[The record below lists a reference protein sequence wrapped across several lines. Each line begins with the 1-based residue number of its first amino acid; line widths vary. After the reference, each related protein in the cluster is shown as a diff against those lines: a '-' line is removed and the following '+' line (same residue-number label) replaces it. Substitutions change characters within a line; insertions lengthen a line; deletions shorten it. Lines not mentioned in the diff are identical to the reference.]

1 MCSIP
6 ARNTTHSLMQIQT
19 NPSVFKVTMPIP
31 NFPNKHKSRS
41 IVTPQQHVAY
51 FRQQGFIPDF
61 PVPESVILCYE
72 GNLLNRIANVEN
84 VEQVRGVGGE
94 FYLLTETDNRVA
106 VSGNNGIGAPGVSMI
121 LELLIEL
128 GVKRFIN
135 VGVAGGL
142 QKNARIGDIVVCT
155 SAIRD
160 EGVSYHYLE
169 DPSAPALPSE
179 NLTDALMQTFEANGI
194 RYTQGPTWTTDA
206 FFRETIG
213 EIQHY
218 QQEGV
223 VTVEMEAAALFAIST
238 LRGVDMASGF
248 VISDL
253 VADLVWH
260 PQILAQK
267 THERL
272 FRLYQAA
279 RATLNE
285 TNKN

>member
-1 MCSIP
+1 
-6 ARNTTHSLMQIQT
+6 
-19 NPSVFKVTMPIP
+19 MPIP
-31 NFPNKHKSRS
+31 NFPGKHKSRS
-41 IVTPQQHVAY
+41 IITPQQHVAY

-61 PVPESVILCYE
+61 PIPESVIFCYE
-72 GNLLNRIANVEN
+72 GNLLDRIANVEK
-84 VEQVRGVGGE
+84 VEQVQGVSGE

-135 VGVAGGL
+135 VGIAGGL
-142 QKNARIGDIVVCT
+142 QKSSNIGDVIVCT

-169 DPSAPALPSE
+169 DPSTSALPSE
-179 NLTDALMQTFEANGI
+179 DLTTSLMQTLASDGI
-194 RYTQGPTWTTDA
+194 SYTQGPTWTTDA
-206 FFRETIG
+206 FFRETVG

-238 LRGVDMASGF
+238 VRGVEMASGF

-253 VADLVWH
+253 VAELVWH
-260 PQILAQK
+260 PQILDQE
-267 THERL
+267 THESL

-279 RATLNE
+279 RVTLNE
-285 TNKN
+285 INKNQHLGNV

>member
-1 MCSIP
+1 
-6 ARNTTHSLMQIQT
+6 
-19 NPSVFKVTMPIP
+19 MPIP
-31 NFPNKHKSRS
+31 NFPGKHKSRP
-41 IVTPQQHVAY
+41 IVTPQEHVAY
-51 FRQQGFIPDF
+51 FRQQGLIPDF
-61 PVPESVILCYE
+61 PIPESVIFCYE
-72 GNLLNRIANVEN
+72 GNLLNRITKAEK
-84 VEQVRGVGGE
+84 VEQVHGVGGG

-106 VSGNNGIGAPGVSMI
+106 VSGNNGIGAPGVSML
-121 LELLIEL
+121 LEIYIEL

-135 VGVAGGL
+135 VGIAGGL
-142 QKNARIGDIVVCT
+142 QTTSHIGDVVVCT

-179 NLTDALMQTFEANGI
+179 NLTDALMQTLVSDGI
-194 RYTQGPTWTTDA
+194 NYTQGPTWTIDA
-206 FFRETIG
+206 FFRETVG

-223 VTVEMEAAALFAIST
+223 ITVEMEAAALFAIST

-253 VADLVWH
+253 IGELVWH
-260 PQILAQK
+260 PQILAQE
-267 THERL
+267 THESL

-279 RATLNE
+279 RTTLQQHV
-285 TNKN
+285 

>member
-1 MCSIP
+1 
-6 ARNTTHSLMQIQT
+6 
-19 NPSVFKVTMPIP
+19 MPIP
-31 NFPNKHKSRS
+31 NFPDKHKS
-41 IVTPQQHVAY
+41 IPIITPQEHVAY
-51 FRQQGFIPDF
+51 FRKQGFIPDF
-61 PVPESVILCYE
+61 PVPESIIFCYE
-72 GNLLNRIANVEN
+72 GNLLERITSTES
-84 VEQVRGVGGE
+84 VEQVHGVGGG
-94 FYLLTETDNRVA
+94 FYLLTETNNRIA
-106 VSGNNGIGAPGVSMI
+106 VSGNNGIGAPGVSML
-121 LELLIEL
+121 LEIYIEL

-135 VGVAGGL
+135 VGIAGGL
-142 QKNARIGDIVVCT
+142 QKTSHIGDVVVCT

-160 EGVSYHYLE
+160 EGVSYHYLK

-179 NLTDALMQTFEANGI
+179 NLTNAFRQTLEHEDI
-194 RYTQGPTWTTDA
+194 RYTQGPTWTIDA
-206 FFRETIG
+206 FFRETIA

-253 VADLVWH
+253 IGELVWY
-260 PQILAQK
+260 PQILAQE

-279 RATLNE
+279 RATLQ
-285 TNKN
+285 

>member
-1 MCSIP
+1 
-6 ARNTTHSLMQIQT
+6 
-19 NPSVFKVTMPIP
+19 MPIP
-31 NFPNKHKSRS
+31 NFPDKHKSRP
-41 IVTPQQHVAY
+41 IITPQQHVAY

-61 PVPESVILCYE
+61 PIPKSVIFCYE
-72 GNLLNRIANVEN
+72 GNLLERIANVEN
-84 VEQVRGVGGE
+84 VEQVHGIGGE
-94 FYLLTETDNRVA
+94 FYLLTETGNRVA
-106 VSGNNGIGAPGVSMI
+106 VSGNNGIGAPGVSMV
-121 LELLIEL
+121 LEILIEL

-135 VGVAGGL
+135 VGIAGGL
-142 QKNARIGDIVVCT
+142 QKTSRVGDVVVCT

-160 EGVSYHYLE
+160 EGVSYHYLK
-169 DPSAPALPSE
+169 DPSAPALPSK
-179 NLTDALMQTFEANGI
+179 NLTPALRQTLERDGV
-194 RYTQGPTWTTDA
+194 RYTEGPTWTTDA
-206 FFRETIG
+206 FFRETVG

-223 VTVEMEAAALFAIST
+223 ITVEMEAAALFAIST
-238 LRGVDMASGF
+238 LRGVEMASGF

-260 PQILAQK
+260 PQILAQE
-267 THERL
+267 THDSL

>member
-1 MCSIP
+1 
-6 ARNTTHSLMQIQT
+6 
-19 NPSVFKVTMPIP
+19 MPIP
-31 NFPNKHKSRS
+31 NFPDKHKSRPL
-41 IVTPQQHVAY
+41 VTPQQHVAY

-61 PVPESVILCYE
+61 PIPESVIFCYE
-72 GNLLNRIANVEN
+72 GHLLERITNVES
-84 VEQVRGVGGE
+84 VEQIHGVGGG

-106 VSGNNGIGAPGVSMI
+106 VSGNNGIGAPGVSML
-121 LELLIEL
+121 LEICIEL

-135 VGVAGGL
+135 VGIAGGL
-142 QKNARIGDIVVCT
+142 QKTSHIGDVVVCT

-169 DPSAPALPSE
+169 DPLAPAMPSK
-179 NLTDALMQTFEANGI
+179 NLTAALIQTLEADGI
-194 RYTQGPTWTTDA
+194 PYTQGPTWTIDA
-206 FFRETIG
+206 FFRETVA

-253 VADLVWH
+253 IGELVWH
-260 PQILAQK
+260 PQILAQE

-279 RATLNE
+279 RATLQ
-285 TNKN
+285 

>member
-1 MCSIP
+1 
-6 ARNTTHSLMQIQT
+6 
-19 NPSVFKVTMPIP
+19 MPIP
-31 NFPNKHKSRS
+31 NFPDKHKSRPL
-41 IVTPQQHVAY
+41 VTPQQHVAY
-51 FRQQGFIPDF
+51 FRQQGFIPNF
-61 PVPESVILCYE
+61 PIPESVIFCYE
-72 GNLLNRIANVEN
+72 GNLLERITRTES
-84 VEQVRGVGGE
+84 VEQIHGVGGG

-106 VSGNNGIGAPGVSMI
+106 VSGNNGIGAPGVSML
-121 LELLIEL
+121 LEICIEL

-135 VGVAGGL
+135 VGIAGGL
-142 QKNARIGDIVVCT
+142 QKTSHIGDVVVCT

-169 DPSAPALPSE
+169 DPLAPAMPSK
-179 NLTDALMQTFEANGI
+179 NLTAALIQTLEADGI
-194 RYTQGPTWTTDA
+194 PYTQGPTWTIDA
-206 FFRETIG
+206 FFRETVA

-253 VADLVWH
+253 IGELVWH
-260 PQILAQK
+260 PQILAQE

-279 RATLNE
+279 RATLQ
-285 TNKN
+285 

>member
-1 MCSIP
+1 
-6 ARNTTHSLMQIQT
+6 
-19 NPSVFKVTMPIP
+19 
-31 NFPNKHKSRS
+31 
-41 IVTPQQHVAY
+41 
-51 FRQQGFIPDF
+51 
-61 PVPESVILCYE
+61 
-72 GNLLNRIANVEN
+72 
-84 VEQVRGVGGE
+84 
-94 FYLLTETDNRVA
+94 
-106 VSGNNGIGAPGVSMI
+106 MI

-135 VGVAGGL
+135 VGIAGGL
-142 QKNARIGDIVVCT
+142 QKNARIGDVVVCT

>member
-1 MCSIP
+1 
-6 ARNTTHSLMQIQT
+6 
-19 NPSVFKVTMPIP
+19 MPIP
-31 NFPNKHKSRS
+31 NFPNKHKSRP

-61 PVPESVILCYE
+61 PVPESVIFCYE
-72 GNLLNRIANVEN
+72 GNLLNRIANVES
-84 VEQVRGVGGE
+84 VEEIHGVGGG

-106 VSGNNGIGAPGVSMI
+106 VSGNNGIGAPGVSML
-121 LELLIEL
+121 LEILIEL
-128 GVKRFIN
+128 GVRRFIN
-135 VGVAGGL
+135 VGIAGGL
-142 QKNARIGDIVVCT
+142 QKTARIGDVVVCT
-155 SAIRD
+155 GAIRD

-169 DPSAPALPSE
+169 DSSASALPSE
-179 NLTDALMQTFEANGI
+179 NLTAFFMQTLARDGI
-194 RYTQGPTWTTDA
+194 SYTQGSTWTTDA
-206 FFRETIG
+206 FFRETVA

-253 VADLVWH
+253 LADLVWH
-260 PQILAQK
+260 PQILAQE

-272 FRLYQAA
+272 FDLYQAA
-279 RATLNE
+279 RATLDE
-285 TNKN
+285 ANKNQY

>member
-1 MCSIP
+1 
-6 ARNTTHSLMQIQT
+6 
-19 NPSVFKVTMPIP
+19 MPIP
-31 NFPNKHKSRS
+31 NFPGKHKSRP

-51 FRQQGFIPDF
+51 FRQQGIMPNF
-61 PVPESVILCYE
+61 PIPESVIFCYE
-72 GNLLNRIANVEN
+72 RNLLNRITNVEN
-84 VEQVRGVGGE
+84 VEQVQGVGGE

-135 VGVAGGL
+135 VGIAGGI
-142 QKNARIGDIVVCT
+142 QKSSHIGDVVVCT

-179 NLTDALMQTFEANGI
+179 NLTDALMQTLERESI

-206 FFRETIG
+206 YFRETIG

-260 PQILAQK
+260 PRILAQE

-272 FRLYQAA
+272 FRLYRAT

-285 TNKN
+285 ENKNQHQRNV

>member
-1 MCSIP
+1 
-6 ARNTTHSLMQIQT
+6 
-19 NPSVFKVTMPIP
+19 MPIP
-31 NFPNKHKSRS
+31 NFPDKHKSRP

-61 PVPESVILCYE
+61 SIPESVIFCYE
-72 GNLLNRIANVEN
+72 GNLLDRITKAES
-84 VEQVRGVGGE
+84 VEQVHGIGGG
-94 FYLLTETDNRVA
+94 FYLLTETNNRVA
-106 VSGNNGIGAPGVSMI
+106 VSGNNGIGAPGVSML
-121 LELLIEL
+121 LEIYIEL

-135 VGVAGGL
+135 VGIAGGL
-142 QKNARIGDIVVCT
+142 LNTSHIGDVVVCT

-160 EGVSYHYLE
+160 EGVSYHYME
-169 DPSAPALPSE
+169 NPSAPAQPSE
-179 NLTDALMQTFEANGI
+179 NLTDALKQTLAQDGI
-194 RYTQGPTWTTDA
+194 PYTQGPTWTIDA
-206 FFRETIG
+206 FFRETVG

-253 VADLVWH
+253 IGDLVWH
-260 PQILAQK
+260 PQILAQE
-267 THERL
+267 THESL

-279 RATLNE
+279 RTTLQQHV
-285 TNKN
+285 

>member
-1 MCSIP
+1 
-6 ARNTTHSLMQIQT
+6 
-19 NPSVFKVTMPIP
+19 MPIP
-31 NFPNKHKSRS
+31 NCPDKHKSRP
-41 IVTPQQHVAY
+41 IVTPQENVAY

-61 PVPESVILCYE
+61 PIPESVIFCYE
-72 GNLLNRIANVEN
+72 GNLLERITTVES
-84 VEQVRGVGGE
+84 VEQVHGLGGG
-94 FYLLTETDNRVA
+94 FYLLTETNNRVA
-106 VSGNNGIGAPGVSMI
+106 VSGNNGIGAPGVSML
-121 LELLIEL
+121 LEIYIEL

-135 VGVAGGL
+135 VGIAGGL
-142 QKNARIGDIVVCT
+142 QKTSHIGDVVVCT

-169 DPSAPALPSE
+169 DPLAPALPSK
-179 NLTDALMQTFEANGI
+179 NLTDAFKKNLERDGLH
-194 RYTQGPTWTTDA
+194 YTAGPTWTIDA
-206 FFRETIG
+206 FFRETIA

-253 VADLVWH
+253 IAELVWH
-260 PQILAQK
+260 PQILAQE

-279 RATLNE
+279 RATLQ
-285 TNKN
+285 